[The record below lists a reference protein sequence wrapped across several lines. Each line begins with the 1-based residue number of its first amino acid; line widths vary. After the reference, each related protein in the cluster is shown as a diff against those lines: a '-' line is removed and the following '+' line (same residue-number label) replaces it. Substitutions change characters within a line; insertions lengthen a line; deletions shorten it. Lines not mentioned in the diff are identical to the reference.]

1 MLCDSVPGHH
11 VFNHLQSLRKSISFR
26 FIPKLLVR
34 PDSPPALEAILK
46 SVGRSP
52 SSQLNSLAP
61 SRASGISGIEQ
72 EEIPNFKTVFGAN
85 LEREQEQR

>member
-1 MLCDSVPGHH
+1 VRFRPWPPR
-11 VFNHLQSLRKSISFR
+11 FQSLTVTPKID
-26 FIPKLLVR
+26 FIPFHSKTLGLPGFASRVG
-34 PDSPPALEAILK
+34 SVLK